1 MTVVFERV
9 ESLDSFVEFD
19 QMFAAAESRLDANF
33 FSQVPMTLSFD
44 DKKLYYKDQIKSA
57 YDRTWP
63 LLQTEESVFFYKG
76 TYDGTL
82 MEFAGGFIEADG
94 ITLRVNWYLTAP
106 DAMDS
111 RNSIHTAETA
121 AIRKA
126 FYAEHGLSRYRI
138 MTFVGSSFYQW
149 IKLRINSGAITLIS
163 ETESP
168 GHTSEINFVTF
179 YLEA

>member
-1 MTVVFERV
+1 MAVVFERV
-9 ESLDSFVEFD
+9 ESLDSFVEFHE
-19 QMFAAAESRLDANF
+19 MFAASESRLDANF
-33 FSQVPMTLSFD
+33 FSQVPMPLSFD
-44 DKKLYYKDQIKSA
+44 EKKLYYKDQIKSA
-57 YDRTWP
+57 YNKTWP
-63 LLQTEESVFFYKG
+63 LSQSDETDFFYKG

-106 DAMDS
+106 DVTGS

-121 AIRKA
+121 AVRKA
-126 FYAEHGLSRYRI
+126 FYAEYGLSRYRI